1 MYSEVDN
8 ERKSSVGLKFN
19 YGMAESVSTQEMIIS
34 HATSSWKEVFT
45 FNLGRFYG
53 IRPARVKD
61 VLFTYIQR
69 HEQPFFY
76 REWPDGTA
84 VAYNEMY
91 VLHCR
96 LPNRSSQ
103 IPDTIRVIGGNPSAD
118 TFFEVHLYGA
128 YEATT
133 ESTAWNVTNKLRENI
148 RNAHDQVT
156 WMYNDGHH
164 LDEAVFPIK
173 NYRPILPEAYP
184 FIPNLDQWIRRF
196 IESDSNVL
204 ILNGPMGTGKSAL
217 IGHMIK
223 QGQFST
229 MTAFDD
235 KVMKNDSLYTM
246 FISYNYNLLVLEDA
260 DLLLLGRVDK
270 ENDTMSKLLN
280 VSEGIINTKGKKIIF
295 TANLGNTKDID
306 AALLRPGRC
315 FDIVEFR
322 ELTLNEANA
331 AREKL
336 GKRPFAYALSSPN
349 RTYSLAEI
357 YQKE

>member
-1 MYSEVDN
+1 MYSEEDN
-8 ERKSSVGLKFN
+8 KVEKSSVGLKFN
-19 YGMAESVSTQEMIIS
+19 YGMAESVSVQDMFIN
-34 HATSSWKEVFT
+34 HATSSWKETFT
-45 FNLGRFYG
+45 FHLGRFYG
-53 IRPARVKD
+53 IRSARIKD
-61 VLFTYIQR
+61 ILYTYTER
-69 HEQPFFY
+69 HHGEKFGY
-76 REWPDGTA
+76 REWPDGSA
-84 VAYNEMY
+84 IAYNNMF

-96 LPNRSSQ
+96 PPGRTSHVPDINRLNGGLTN
-103 IPDTIRVIGGNPSAD
+103 PDNC
-118 TFFEVHLYGA
+118 FEVNLYGA
-128 YEATT
+128 FESIT
-133 ESTAWNVTNKLRENI
+133 ETTAWNITNKLRDHV
-148 RNAHDQVT
+148 RNPHEQVT

-173 NYRPILPEAYP
+173 KYRPLLPEAYP
-184 FIPNLDQWIRRF
+184 FIPNLNDWVQKF

-217 IGHMIK
+217 IGHIIN

-235 KVMKNDSLYTM
+235 KVMKNDSLYTI
-246 FISYNYNLLVLEDA
+246 FISNYYNLLVLEDA

-315 FDIVEFR
+315 FDIVDFR
-322 ELTLNEANA
+322 ELTLAEANV

-336 GKRPFAYALSSPN
+336 GKKPFKSG
-349 RTYSLAEI
+349 RDYSLAQI
-357 YQKE
+357 YQTE